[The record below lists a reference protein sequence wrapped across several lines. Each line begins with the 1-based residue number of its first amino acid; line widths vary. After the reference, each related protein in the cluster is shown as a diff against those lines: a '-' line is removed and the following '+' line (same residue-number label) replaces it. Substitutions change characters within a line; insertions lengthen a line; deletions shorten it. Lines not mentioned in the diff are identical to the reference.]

1 MPRHTPRP
9 RSDSIRFVLGAL
21 QMFGAIVSIVL
32 LIAVGVARIT
42 LVAVIITT
50 VLTTVSVLVY
60 GSKRSNGGG
69 RS

>member
-1 MPRHTPRP
+1 MPSRTPHP
-9 RSDSIRFVLGAL
+9 RSDSIRFVLGVL

-60 GSKRSNGGG
+60 GSRRSNGGG

>member
-1 MPRHTPRP
+1 
-9 RSDSIRFVLGAL
+9 
-21 QMFGAIVSIVL
+21 MFGAIVSIVL

-60 GSKRSNGGG
+60 GSRRSKGGG
-69 RS
+69 RT